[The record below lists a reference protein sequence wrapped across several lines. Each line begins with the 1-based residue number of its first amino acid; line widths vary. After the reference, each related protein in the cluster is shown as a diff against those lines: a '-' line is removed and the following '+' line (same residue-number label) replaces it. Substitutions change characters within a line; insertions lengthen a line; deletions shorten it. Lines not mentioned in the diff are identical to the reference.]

1 MISYRFLTAI
11 LLREDMTIKNQAG
24 KNRKKSISLK
34 ILLICPYVV
43 LVICLAIAIGL
54 LSYQTG
60 SRAVTTVSE
69 HLLQETVSRISQ
81 AVDRHVVGSVA
92 ALKTA
97 FPEGLSAPA
106 AIEDDFDNILTRL
119 WISTSLHADP
129 NNYVYYGNISGQAI
143 GLYRHSDYLG
153 ELRVKYRAEDHRQR
167 FRIEG
172 IGGALQFESVEEK
185 LFDPRVRP
193 WFQAART
200 TQEDIWT
207 SVYIDFGTLEL
218 VSTRA
223 RRVLGADGV
232 LAGVVATDMSLR
244 SLNDF
249 VGSLNISPNGIA
261 FIIEPNGELIAS
273 SVSPNIKKLA
283 NGQTV
288 RVNAA
293 ESGHP
298 LLSEIYQQV
307 KSQLSEL
314 PDSLATRTFFFE
326 DSDGEKISVAFE
338 LFEDNAGLKWI
349 NVVALPDRDFMGGI
363 SQNVMLT
370 VMLGA
375 LATIFVVLIGLRI
388 LHWVTTDLNTLSV
401 AVNKVGSGTIE
412 EPITIRRNDE
422 IGMLAK
428 SFQAMQ
434 YRLQTDHLT
443 GLPNRYAFEQALN
456 TAVEKSK
463 DSAEGAKFAILFVD
477 INDFKLVNDCYGHDA
492 GDQAL
497 IELALRLRTHVRQ
510 EDFVARYA
518 GDEFV
523 VLLENVHSRS
533 DLVPIRKTLEVAL
546 AQPLISLEK
555 TISIVSGAIGEAFF
569 PEDGDNAKDLLICAD
584 QKMYIHKDEIKK
596 QRKRD
601 A

>member
-1 MISYRFLTAI
+1 MR
-11 LLREDMTIKNQAG
+11 G
-24 KNRKKSISLK
+24 KNSLGKSREKNVSLR
-34 ILLICPYVV
+34 ILLICPYVA

-54 LSYQTG
+54 LSYRTG
-60 SRAVTTVSE
+60 SHAVKTVSE
-69 HLLQETVSRISQ
+69 HLLHETVSRISQ

-97 FPEGLSAPA
+97 FPEDLSAPPL
-106 AIEDDFDNILTRL
+106 IEDDFDNILTRL
-119 WISTSLHADP
+119 WIATSLHSDP
-129 NNYVYYGNISGQAI
+129 NNYVYYGNIAGQAI
-143 GLYRHSDYLG
+143 GLYRHSDSLG
-153 ELRVKYRAEDHRQR
+153 ELRVKYRAEDHRKR

-172 IGGALQFESVEEK
+172 IGGVPQFESVEEK

-200 TQEDIWT
+200 TQKDVWT

-223 RRVLGADGV
+223 RRVLGVDGK

-244 SLNDF
+244 ALNDF

-261 FIIEPNGELIAS
+261 FIIEPSGELIAS
-273 SVSPNIKKLA
+273 SVSPNIEKLA
-283 NGQTV
+283 NGQRV

-298 LLSEIYQQV
+298 LLSKIYQQL
-307 KSQLSEL
+307 KPKLSVETEN
-314 PDSLATRTFFFE
+314 SAIRTFFFE
-326 DSDGEKISVAFE
+326 DQDGAKINVAFE
-338 LFEDNAGLKWI
+338 FFEDNAGLKWI

-370 VMLGA
+370 VILGV
-375 LATIFVVLIGLRI
+375 LATIFVVMIGLRI
-388 LHWVTTDLNTLSV
+388 LHWVTTDLNKLSV
-401 AVNKVGSGTIE
+401 AVNKIGSGSIE

-443 GLPNRYAFEQALN
+443 GLPNRYAFEQVLN
-456 TAVEKSK
+456 AAVEKSK
-463 DSAEGAKFAILFVD
+463 GRDEGSKFAIFFVD

-523 VLLENVHSRS
+523 VLLEDIHSRS

-569 PEDGDNAKDLLICAD
+569 PEDGDNTKDLLICAD
-584 QKMYIHKDEIKK
+584 QRMYLHKDEMKK

-601 A
+601 V

>member
-1 MISYRFLTAI
+1 MCD
-11 LLREDMTIKNQAG
+11 DMMRKI
-24 KNRKKSISLK
+24 RKKRVSLRV
-34 ILLICPYVV
+34 ILICPYVA

-60 SRAVTTVSE
+60 SRAVKTVSE
-69 HLLQETVSRISQ
+69 HLLKETVSRISQ

-97 FPEGLSAPA
+97 FPEGMSAPP
-106 AIEDDFDNILTRL
+106 AIESDFDNILTRL
-119 WISTSLHADP
+119 WIATSLHADP
-129 NNYVYYGNISGQAI
+129 NNYVYYGNIAGQAI
-143 GLYRHSDYLG
+143 GLYRHSDHLG

-172 IGGALQFESVEEK
+172 IDGEPQFESIEEK

-193 WFQAART
+193 WFQVART

-223 RRVLGADGV
+223 RRVVGADGTF
-232 LAGVVATDMSLR
+232 AGVVATDMSLR

-249 VGSLNISPNGIA
+249 VASLNISPNGIA
-261 FIIEPNGELIAS
+261 FIIEPNGDLIAS
-273 SVSPNIKKLA
+273 SVSQNIRKLA
-283 NGQTV
+283 DGQRV

-298 LLSEIYQQV
+298 LLSKIYQQL
-307 KSQLSEL
+307 KPEL
-314 PDSLATRTFFFE
+314 RAGTDNLDIKTFFFE
-326 DSDGEKISVAFE
+326 DDEGEKINVAFE
-338 LFEDNAGLKWI
+338 LFEDDAGLKWI

-388 LHWVTTDLNTLSV
+388 LHWVTTDLNILSV
-401 AVNKVGSGTIE
+401 AVNKVGSGFIE

-456 TAVEKSK
+456 TAIEKSK
-463 DSAEGAKFAILFVD
+463 NSAAEKKFAIFFVD

-492 GDQAL
+492 GDRAL

-523 VLLENVHSRS
+523 VLLENIHSQS
-533 DLVPIRKTLEVAL
+533 DLIPIRKTLEVAL
-546 AQPLISLEK
+546 GQPLISLEK
-555 TISIVSGAIGEAFF
+555 TIAIVSGAIGEAFF
-569 PEDGDNAKDLLICAD
+569 PEDGDNTKDLLICAD
-584 QKMYIHKDEIKK
+584 KRMYIHKDEIKK
-596 QRKRD
+596 RRKMNL
-601 A
+601 

>member
-1 MISYRFLTAI
+1 
-11 LLREDMTIKNQAG
+11 MTG
-24 KNRKKSISLK
+24 KSRKKKVSLK
-34 ILLICPYVV
+34 TILICPYVA

-54 LSYQTG
+54 LSYRTG
-60 SRAVTTVSE
+60 SHAVKTVSE

-97 FPEGLSAPA
+97 FPEGMPAPA
-106 AIEDDFDNILTRL
+106 SIESDFDSILTRL
-119 WISTSLHADP
+119 WIATSLHSDP
-129 NNYVYYGNISGQAI
+129 NNYVYYGNIAGQAI
-143 GLYRHSDYLG
+143 GLYRHSNQLG

-167 FRIEG
+167 FNIEG
-172 IGGALQFESVEEK
+172 LGGVPQFQSVEKE

-193 WFQAART
+193 WFQVARS
-200 TQEDIWT
+200 TQKDIWT

-223 RRVLGADGV
+223 RRVLAADGT

-249 VGSLNISPNGIA
+249 VGSLNISPNGLA
-261 FIIEPNGELIAS
+261 FIIEPNGDLIAS
-273 SVSPNIKKLA
+273 TVSPNIKTLA
-283 NGQTV
+283 DGQRV

-293 ESGHP
+293 DSGHP
-298 LLSEIYQQV
+298 LLNRIYQQL
-307 KSQLSEL
+307 KSEL
-314 PDSLATRTFFFE
+314 SAGVDDLAVTTFFF
-326 DSDGEKISVAFE
+326 DDDNGEQINVGFD
-338 LFEDNAGLKWI
+338 LFEDNAGLKWV

-370 VMLGA
+370 VMIA
-375 LATIFVVLIGLRI
+375 VLATILVVLIGLRI

-401 AVNKVGSGTIE
+401 AVNKVGSGLLE
-412 EPITIRRNDE
+412 EPISIRRNDE
-422 IGMLAK
+422 IGMLAT
-428 SFQAMQ
+428 SFRAMQ

-443 GLPNRYAFEQALN
+443 GLPNRYAFEQMLN
-456 TAVEKSK
+456 AAVEKSK
-463 DSAEGAKFAILFVD
+463 NSTESEKFAIFFVD

-497 IELALRLRTHVRQ
+497 IELALRLRTNVRQ

-523 VLLENVHSRS
+523 VLLEGIQSRS
-533 DLVPIRKTLEVAL
+533 DLRPIRKTLEVAL

-569 PEDGDNAKDLLICAD
+569 PEDGDNPQDLLVCAD
-584 QKMYIHKDEIKK
+584 KRMYIHKDEIKHR
-596 QRKRD
+596 RKMDQQQECSTEEDVRS
-601 A
+601 